1 MTLHK
6 ILNSF
11 RATASETFSFS
22 KTYPKMCHF
31 SSFFTR
37 IVIITNQT
45 TGTVNHKYDKVLE
58 SLFFLKTGWNC
69 ITLYFIYIRAKDSLC
84 VFSWY
89 LNTYWKKLYLI
100 FFFSN
105 TQESNFMAIILQ
117 KKYDYIFY
125 YVYIP
130 YLHWWSKTLLE
141 LPLDT
146 P

>member
-89 LNTYWKKLYLI
+89 LNTLKETVPYFFLFKHTREQLYGNNSSEKIWLYFLLCI
-100 FFFSN
+100 
-105 TQESNFMAIILQ
+105 
-117 KKYDYIFY
+117 
-125 YVYIP
+125 
-130 YLHWWSKTLLE
+130 HTLFTLMK
-141 LPLDT
+141 
-146 P
+146 